1 LLEGGF
7 DDEGNFVYL
16 PISSTKGMTEL
27 FRRKVIKYYEENK
40 LINSDFAQN
49 LLSWKNSG
57 FSIDNSVRIYSSNDK
72 ARESL
77 AQYIAR
83 APISLEKLKYEA
95 FHGKVLFKTPKYN
108 DYFKENF
115 RSFDVLDFI
124 ALVTAHIP
132 PKHKQYIRRYGL
144 YSSRSRGKWKEKEH
158 LCRLAPDGWKEK
170 HKITEKSQQE
180 VVVEETPAVGTKQQ
194 KSAWARL
201 IKKVYGVDPLICPKC
216 GSIMRII
223 AFILDP
229 AETEKIIKHLIKI
242 GRAPPG
248 VSKAS

>member
-1 LLEGGF
+1 MLEGGV

-40 LINSDFAQN
+40 LINSDFARN

-57 FSIDNSVRIYSSNDK
+57 FSIDNSVRIFGSDEK

-83 APISLEKLKYEA
+83 AQVSLEKLKYEP

-115 RSFDVLDFI
+115 RSFNVLDTP
-124 ALVTAHIP
+124 LN
-132 PKHKQYIRRYGL
+132 L
-144 YSSRSRGKWKEKEH
+144 YNWN
-158 LCRLAPDGWKEK
+158 
-170 HKITEKSQQE
+170 T
-180 VVVEETPAVGTKQQ
+180 TK
-194 KSAWARL
+194 L
-201 IKKVYGVDPLICPKC
+201 
-216 GSIMRII
+216 
-223 AFILDP
+223 
-229 AETEKIIKHLIKI
+229 
-242 GRAPPG
+242 
-248 VSKAS
+248 